1 MLLCYHLQLSRQR
14 SWRVRG
20 DRKEGREL
28 WKIRKYQ
35 KGEMIEVGNMVMIEK
50 KYYILNYNSFCFLLY
65 NLFSYFLLCIV
76 NGYEINGTG

>member
-1 MLLCYHLQLSRQR
+1 MLLCYHLQLSRKR

-20 DRKEGREL
+20 DRKEGGEL

-50 KYYILNYNSFCFLLY
+50 NIISLTIIVFVSFYIIFFLT
-65 NLFSYFLLCIV
+65 FYFAL
-76 NGYEINGTG
+76 

>member
-1 MLLCYHLQLSRQR
+1 
-14 SWRVRG
+14 
-20 DRKEGREL
+20 
-28 WKIRKYQ
+28 
-35 KGEMIEVGNMVMIEK
+35 MIEVGNMVMIEK